1 MSEALETVIENA
13 LEEENTEAGATVGK
27 GRAPRRSIPCKPRA
41 EARPYKKYDLDN
53 LQGKIVKMKKQVHL
67 QRSRLLLLEDKLE
80 KHEKEVALRGGG
92 AAA

>member
-1 MSEALETVIENA
+1 MIENA
-13 LEEENTEAGATVGK
+13 LEEENNEAGATATK
-27 GRAPRRSIPCKPRA
+27 ERKPPRRGLGKPRA
-41 EARPYKKYDLDN
+41 EARPYKKYDLEN

-80 KHEKEVALRGGG
+80 KHEKEVALRGGE